1 VIICVG
7 RETAGVIGNERI
19 FVTLKR
25 KKLKKER
32 KKNPKNKEREPG
44 QREGKGNERNYNN
57 K

>member
-32 KKNPKNKEREPG
+32 RKNPKNKEREPG